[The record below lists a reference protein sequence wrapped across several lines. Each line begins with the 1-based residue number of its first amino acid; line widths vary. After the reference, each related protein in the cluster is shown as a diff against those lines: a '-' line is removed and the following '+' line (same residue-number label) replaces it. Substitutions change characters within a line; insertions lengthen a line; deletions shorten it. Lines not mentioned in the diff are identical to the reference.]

1 MFFFK
6 RMTEERKALKN
17 TSVTI
22 DMTEKMEVGVDD
34 WKNVGYG
41 ILKELYFQLEL
52 DRFWRSK
59 MRGKKI
65 KYNLELI
72 FRLLVISRIL
82 YPGSKKETYENRGKY
97 FEKNKP
103 YRRIGVM
110 LPVVMGFTPILL
122 PNLRFYHIFC
132 SFANIAYMT
141 FVPYASKSTVTL

>member
-65 KYNLELI
+65 K
-72 FRLLVISRIL
+72 
-82 YPGSKKETYENRGKY
+82 
-97 FEKNKP
+97 
-103 YRRIGVM
+103 
-110 LPVVMGFTPILL
+110 
-122 PNLRFYHIFC
+122 
-132 SFANIAYMT
+132 
-141 FVPYASKSTVTL
+141 